1 MQACRYSHIFFHATF
16 LKHLGWWSHAGIS
29 LLEWQAQTPQEHPI
43 GMHSWQ
49 QRLWLPAGR
58 EEVNHGA
65 AQKRPVGRRRYGLVS
80 GCFSA
85 ELSWSLTELSGPSV
99 VPMALKYP
107 GWFSGGEGFLIREV
121 PFIFFFLPF
130 FFFFFQHVA
139 DQSGAREARKSRIL
153 MDQLCKTCQQTSPS
167 SQCVSQ
173 GTAHR
178 LERKHTCTHTHAR
191 TFLLTL
197 CQGVKCYLEVIA
209 ISFFFSSL

>member
-1 MQACRYSHIFFHATF
+1 MQT
-16 LKHLGWWSHAGIS
+16 
-29 LLEWQAQTPQEHPI
+29 
-43 GMHSWQ
+43 WQ
-49 QRLWLPAGR
+49 QRLCLPAGR

-65 AQKRPVGRRRYGLVS
+65 AQKRPMGRRRYGLVS

-99 VPMALKYP
+99 VPIALKCP

-121 PFIFFFLPF
+121 PFIFFFFPL
-130 FFFFFQHVA
+130 FFFFQHVA

-167 SQCVSQ
+167 SQYVSQ

-178 LERKHTCTHTHAR
+178 LERKHTRTHTHAR
-191 TFLLTL
+191 TLLLTL

-209 ISFFFSSL
+209 IGFFSPYKTKKYAS